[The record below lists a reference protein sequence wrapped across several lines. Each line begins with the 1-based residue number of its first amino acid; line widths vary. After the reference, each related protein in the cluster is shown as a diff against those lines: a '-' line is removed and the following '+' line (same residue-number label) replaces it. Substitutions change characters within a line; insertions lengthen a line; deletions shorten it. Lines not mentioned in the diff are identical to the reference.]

1 MTTSSQDLDLTSLT
15 KLDRAL
21 VIAKLAELIKESQEL
36 SIEIAQM
43 KEEIEKLKARRRQEH
58 KIAEQ
63 HVNTLINIINEQKG
77 TIS

>member
-43 KEEIEKLKARRRQEH
+43 KEEIEKLKTRRRQEH